1 MSRVYFDK
9 LHAHKIISAKT
20 DMFCTMCKKVK
31 KYLEKSVYVKLYV
44 HTYNIFLYMQNLFLK
59 IFKLLKYVLYI
70 PDTRCICTWDQ
81 F

>member
-44 HTYNIFLYMQNLFLK
+44 HTYNIFLYMQNLF
-59 IFKLLKYVLYI
+59 
-70 PDTRCICTWDQ
+70 
-81 F
+81 